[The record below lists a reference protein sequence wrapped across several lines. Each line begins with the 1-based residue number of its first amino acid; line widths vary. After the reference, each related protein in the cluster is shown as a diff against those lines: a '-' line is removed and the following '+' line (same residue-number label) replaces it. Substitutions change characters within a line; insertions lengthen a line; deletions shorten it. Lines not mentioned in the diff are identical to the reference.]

1 MSRFPARRALRRAG
15 VDVELYNFEQA
26 EAADSRGQP
35 WSQTDASPQTI
46 DAIADP
52 GGKSVSYGTFGVE
65 VDADQVY
72 LVDADLV
79 DACRD
84 RLDPTGYKVLLEIAA
99 RAPVQ
104 EIHEVGFQFRER
116 EHGDSNLGP
125 REYARYVA
133 HLGRLLVPARRE
145 SVRVV
150 DAAEV
155 SSG

>member
-79 DACRD
+79 DEGLRD
-84 RLDPTGYKVLLEIAA
+84 GGGEGASVIVQDGKAYRVIDADRSQNHGFAVLECELDEEVDLL
-99 RAPVQ
+99 
-104 EIHEVGFQFRER
+104 
-116 EHGDSNLGP
+116 
-125 REYARYVA
+125 
-133 HLGRLLVPARRE
+133 
-145 SVRVV
+145 
-150 DAAEV
+150 
-155 SSG
+155 